1 MRLEQARQHV
11 KVQRRR
17 VEVQHA
23 PFHIHKFPIL
33 SEPLD
38 EGLQDFRRESFE
50 LVREDV
56 WFQQIQ
62 VDICTLGLLEGVVDV
77 VEEDVEDVHLC

>member
-33 SEPLD
+33 SEPLNKS
-38 EGLQDFRRESFE
+38 LQDFRRQPLE

-56 WFQQIQ
+56 GLQQIQ
-62 VDICTLGLLEGVVDV
+62 VDVTPRRLLEGMIHI
-77 VEEDVEDVHLC
+77 VEEDVEDIYLC

>member
-11 KVQRRR
+11 KVQSRR

-23 PFHIHKFPIL
+23 PLDINELAVL
-33 SEPLD
+33 SETLD

-56 WFQQIQ
+56 GLQQIQ
-62 VDICTLGLLEGVVDV
+62 VDVTPRRLLEGVVDV
-77 VEEDVEDVHLC
+77 VEEDI